1 MITRCYQKMGFLE
14 ISIMQVAEVAV
25 GGRCSVCRCQIH
37 VVESDRYAVIKAAI
51 IKVDLVEQVTYAKC
65 PRCKNW
71 LIAPL
76 QYAPG
81 G

>member
-1 MITRCYQKMGFLE
+1 MAME
-14 ISIMQVAEVAV
+14 IGMVPVAEVAV
-25 GGRCSVCRCQIH
+25 GGRCTVCRCQIH
-37 VVESDRYAVIKAAI
+37 VVESNRYALIKAAI
-51 IKVDLVEQVTYAKC
+51 IKVDLLERVTYAKC

-76 QYAPG
+76 QYLPG